1 MLLHYVLALYIIF
14 KKNNIVVDSFLV
26 GISIEKSEISLRI
39 RFRFNIYFVKI
50 EKYIFNII
58 FIDIM

>member
-1 MLLHYVLALYIIF
+1 M
-14 KKNNIVVDSFLV
+14 VDSFLV

-50 EKYIFNII
+50 EKYVFNII